1 MMKMMMEMEGSKEGN
16 MWIEVACF
24 ILKKGF
30 CFSKQIRL
38 LGCFNPVRLW
48 YYFYSFYPELYAHFL
63 LHNISMAKS
72 YLVKI
77 LQSHCCCS
85 AYINVSS
92 YYSLSLLLF
101 FFKCYTHIFNTLN
114 LFIFLL
120 LILVLEH
127 QQQHQPAIATTVENF
142 KTFEYLCFVKLIY
155 ATAISDSHFL

>member
-1 MMKMMMEMEGSKEGN
+1 MMMMEMEGSREGN

-48 YYFYSFYPELYAHFL
+48 YYFISFYPELYAHFL

-92 YYSLSLLLF
+92 YYSLSLSLF
-101 FFKCYTHIFNTLN
+101 LQMLYTHLQYTKSLYFSSSYSCTWASAASNSN
-114 LFIFLL
+114 NSGKF
-120 LILVLEH
+120 
-127 QQQHQPAIATTVENF
+127 
-142 KTFEYLCFVKLIY
+142 
-155 ATAISDSHFL
+155 